1 MVNRRNFLWLI
12 PLLLVITFPAWRI
25 PLASFLEP
33 RGGYDPEFGKRDRD
47 KHNFILDDVIIIQNK
62 TGRKT
67 AEVRAERALTSDTP
81 NEFELTSVVADIFD
95 ESNEKVNIRA
105 ETGIYNTETRQLTLV
120 ENVRVNRAAQN
131 QQLFSDL
138 LYYNDKNRTINSPG
152 KTRLTGN
159 NIEINGGS
167 LDYNIATNQYKLGSR
182 VFCTIT
188 GFTQP

>member
-1 MVNRRNFLWLI
+1 MLNRRNFLWLI
-12 PLLLVITFPAWRI
+12 PLLLLITFPAWRM

-33 RGGYDPEFGKRDRD
+33 RGGYDPEFGKGDRD
-47 KHNFILDDVIIIQNK
+47 KHNFILEDVIIIQNK

-81 NEFELTSVVADIFD
+81 NEFELTSVVTDIFD

-105 ETGIYNTETRQLTLV
+105 ETGIYNTDTRQLTLID
-120 ENVRVNRAAQN
+120 NVRVNRAAQN
-131 QQLFSDL
+131 QKLFSDL
-138 LYYNDKNRTINSPG
+138 LYYNDTSRTINCPG

-167 LDYNIATNQYKLGSR
+167 LDYNIATNQYSLGGR
-182 VFCTIT
+182 VFVTIT
-188 GFTQP
+188 GFTQQ

>member
-1 MVNRRNFLWLI
+1 MLNRRNFLWLV
-12 PLLLVITFPAWRI
+12 PLLLLISFPAWRM

-33 RGGYDPEFGKRDRD
+33 RGGFDPEFGRGDRD
-47 KHNFILDDVIIIQNK
+47 KHNFILEDVIIIQNK

-67 AEVRAERALTSDTP
+67 AEVRAERAVTSDTP
-81 NEFELTSVVADIFD
+81 NEFELTSVVTDIVD

-105 ETGIYNTETRQLTLV
+105 ETGIYNTETRQLTLI

-131 QQLFSDL
+131 QKLFSDL
-138 LYYNDKNRTINSPG
+138 LYYNDTSRTINCPG

-167 LDYNIATNQYKLGSR
+167 LDYNIATNQYTLGGR